1 MKKVIA
7 FSLYGDNPKYCVGA
21 IKNVLLQPEIYPD
34 WICRIYYNYTVP
46 SYYINELKKLNAELV
61 DMSNT
66 NLNSFGMFWRFMVY
80 DDKEVERFIVR
91 DTDSR
96 LNNREKEA
104 VDEWIKSEK
113 NLHIMR
119 DHPQHGVLILGGTW
133 GIKND
138 YRFNISEMIDYYLR
152 DKKFFTY
159 GDDQRFLIK
168 MHKTYMD
175 SMICH
180 DDFFDFPNN
189 LPFPSERKDFEFIG
203 QVFNENEETVI
214 EHIEN
219 LKQYLKILR

>member
-1 MKKVIA
+1 MKKIIA
-7 FSLYGDNPKYCVGA
+7 FSLYGDNPKYCVGT

-66 NLNSFGMFWRFMVY
+66 NLNGFGMFWRFMVY

-104 VDEWIKSEK
+104 VNQWIESDK

-133 GIKND
+133 GMKND
-138 YRFNISEMIDYYLR
+138 HKFNMSEMINTYLK
-152 DKKFFTY
+152 DKSLFNY

-168 MHKTYMD
+168 IHKAYMD

-189 LPFPSERKDFEFIG
+189 YPFPSDRNNFEFIG
-203 QVFNENEETVI
+203 QVFNENDETVI

-219 LKQYLKILR
+219 LKQYLKILK

>member
-1 MKKVIA
+1 MKKIIA

-21 IKNVLLQPEIYPD
+21 IKNVLLQPEIYPE

-46 SYYINELKKLNAELV
+46 EYYINELKKLNVELV

-66 NLNSFGMFWRFMVY
+66 NLNGFGMFWRFMVY

-96 LNNREKEA
+96 LNTREKEA
-104 VDEWIKSEK
+104 VDQWIESDK

-133 GIKND
+133 GMKND
-138 YRFNISEMIDYYLR
+138 HKFNMSEMINTYLK
-152 DKKFFTY
+152 DKNLFNY

-168 MHKTYMD
+168 IHKAYMD

-189 LPFPSERKDFEFIG
+189 YPFPSDRNNFEFVG
-203 QVFNENEETVI
+203 QVFNENDETVI

-219 LKQYLKILR
+219 LKQYLKILK

>member
-1 MKKVIA
+1 MKKIIA

-21 IKNVLLQPEIYPD
+21 IKNILLQPEIYPD
-34 WICRIYYNYTVP
+34 WICRVYYNYTVP
-46 SYYINELKKLNAELV
+46 SYYINELKKFNAELV

-66 NLNSFGMFWRFMVY
+66 NLNGFGMFWRFMVY

-96 LNNREKEA
+96 LNTREKEA
-104 VDEWIKSEK
+104 VDQWIESDK

-133 GIKND
+133 GMKND
-138 YRFNISEMIDYYLR
+138 HKFNMSEMINTYLK
-152 DKKFFTY
+152 DKNLFNY

-168 MHKTYMD
+168 IHKAYMD

-189 LPFPSERKDFEFIG
+189 YPFPSDRNDFEFVG
-203 QVFNENEETVI
+203 QVFNENDETVI

-219 LKQYLKILR
+219 LKQYLKTLK